1 MSISGTS
8 TRDRPVSLRIGEY
21 QQYDPA
27 MLAREFASAFPWL
40 KQGLIATTLGGAAAC
55 EQRICQ

>member
-1 MSISGTS
+1 MGGILSRCENEKKLTMSISGTS

-27 MLAREFASAFPWL
+27 RL
-40 KQGLIATTLGGAAAC
+40 
-55 EQRICQ
+55 